1 MKGRYG
7 GSFVVVLTAMVVVGG
22 PLVGSSVVGHVAA
35 SDTEAPLADAGLDQ
49 NVTANVTVYLDATGS
64 RDPDGEID
72 EYEWRLER
80 PDGNYTSPNCRS
92 CGRTSFV
99 ALQPGTY
106 NATVTVTDDDGATET
121 DTLHVYVSESN
132 GPSVSLTGPD
142 SVVEGRVAEYSASV
156 SAGASDLAAVRWRFD
171 GRTVNRTDIG
181 GESASADHWQRFSD
195 DGNYTLSVTAVDEL
209 GRERTAKTNVTV
221 RDPSSVDVS
230 NTGSESGDTS
240 GRECSRYGRDDNR
253 YCNNDR
259 MTIDTKGITITDV
272 DDDGSTV
279 WAGVEIDEEFAEAND
294 GVSFDS
300 TDDIAEFENK
310 SAYKEALGV
319 DTVNVNPGA
328 DVNLDPKQK
337 DEFNSG
343 NKNTAGTENG
353 GGQSGLWIVGSED
366 DSNTENRGESES
378 SSDSPDS
385 EENKNDSGSGQ
396 NSNTRTGRVPV
407 GHGSQFG
414 A

>member
-64 RDPDGEID
+64 RDSDGEID

-80 PDGNYTSPNCRS
+80 PDGNYTSPNCRN

-171 GRTVNRTDIG
+171 GRTVNRTDVG
-181 GESASADHWQRFSD
+181 GESADADHWQRFSD
-195 DGNYTLSVTAVDEL
+195 SGNYTLSVTAVDEL

-240 GRECSRYGRDDNR
+240 GRECSRYGRNDDR

-272 DDDGSTV
+272 DDDGSTD

-300 TDDIAEFENK
+300 TNDIAEFENK
-310 SAYKEALGV
+310 SAYKEAFGMDV
-319 DTVNVNPGA
+319 VNVNPKAPVNKERNDEVNIVSIA
-328 DVNLDPKQK
+328 DSTFD
-337 DEFNSG
+337 DSSSG
-343 NKNTAGTENG
+343 FVTNFVQTRGSNG
-353 GGQSGLWIVGSED
+353 GISQTQENSQNNSPSESPWGNTSD
-366 DSNTENRGESES
+366 DENSESETTT
-378 SSDSPDS
+378 
-385 EENKNDSGSGQ
+385 
-396 NSNTRTGRVPV
+396 TRTGRVPV
-407 GHGSQFG
+407 GDAVSV
-414 A
+414 